1 MKVLVIVGPTGVG
14 KTALSVELA
23 KKLNGEIISG
33 DSVQVYKHLDI
44 GSAKVTPEEMDGVPH
59 HLIDYLE
66 LDEEY
71 SVARFQEEVRNKIS
85 EISSKGKLPIICGGT
100 GLYIKAAL
108 TNYEFDHNKRD
119 LEYLKKYDEYDN
131 EELHDRLKEVDPESA
146 EAFHPN
152 NRRRV
157 LRAIEYFEINNEKI
171 SSKKQGNEM
180 LYEATI
186 LGLRMDREKLYERIN
201 YRVDLMMEAGLL
213 NEVES
218 LLKYKQH
225 INAIGYNEFFA
236 YFDGLCTLEDAI
248 EDVKRNSRRYA
259 KRQFTW
265 FSNQMETNWIDVDEL
280 SKNELIEQSV
290 KVLEKIGF
298 IS

>member
-66 LDEEY
+66 LEEEY
-71 SVARFQEEVRNKIS
+71 SVARFQEEVRNKIH
-85 EISSKGKLPIICGGT
+85 EITNRGKLPIICGGT

-108 TNYEFDHNKRD
+108 TNYEFDHSKRD

-131 EELHDRLKEVDPESA
+131 EKLHERLKEVDPESA

-180 LYEATI
+180 LYDATI
-186 LGLRMDREKLYERIN
+186 IGLRMDREKLYDRIN
-201 YRVDLMMEAGLL
+201 YRVDLMMESGLL
-213 NEVES
+213 SEVES
-218 LLKYKQH
+218 LYEYKQH
-225 INAIGYNEFFA
+225 INAIGYNEFFT

-280 SKNELIEQSV
+280 SKIELIEQSV